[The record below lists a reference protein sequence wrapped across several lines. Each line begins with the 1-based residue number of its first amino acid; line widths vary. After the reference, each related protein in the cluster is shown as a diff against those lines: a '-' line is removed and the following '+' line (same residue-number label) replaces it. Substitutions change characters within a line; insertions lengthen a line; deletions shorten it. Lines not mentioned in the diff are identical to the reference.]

1 MARYR
6 KALVA
11 AVMVLAQ
18 VVSLGVAHGAVQSW
32 LVCVLAVA
40 GAFGVYAVPNARAV
54 DADPPA

>member
-18 VVSLGVAHGAVQSW
+18 VVSLGVAHGTVQSW

-40 GAFGVYAVPNARAV
+40 GAFGVYAVPNAGGG
-54 DADPPA
+54 PP